1 MKSNLTP
8 QSSARASGAASTP
21 SGGASNDLLAELAA
35 QAGLWRVEFPRTRVA
50 LELSASPSP
59 AERRW
64 AGAQAELE
72 QLHVEEFARLLA
84 QAAALREQPERRGP
98 ADPQALAWRLAL
110 ADECAAAAADGARL
124 SPALALLVGA
134 GRAALEHWPAA
145 RQWALAAASLWPGA
159 RTRAAL
165 GRAALADGDLRSA
178 RNCFESA
185 LAFPS
190 SARVRGEVRA
200 ALDALAALDAVPSCA
215 GGAATCDAR
224 SHSESSG
231 GESCSRAVADT
242 AAHGGGHVAAHV
254 AAPLELERPA
264 SRHCDPRASRS

>member
-8 QSSARASGAASTP
+8 RLSARASGAAPTP
-21 SGGASNDLLAELAA
+21 SDGASNDLLAELAA

-50 LELSASPSP
+50 LELSASSSP

-72 QLHVEEFARLLA
+72 HLHVEEFARLLA
-84 QAAALREQPERRGP
+84 QAAALREQPDQRGP

-124 SPALALLVGA
+124 SPALALLVDA
-134 GRAALEHWPAA
+134 GRAAFEHWPVA
-145 RQWALAAASLWPGA
+145 RQWALAAAALWPGA

-165 GRAALADGDLRSA
+165 GRAALAGGDLRSA
-178 RNCFESA
+178 RSCYESA

-190 SARVRGEVRA
+190 SARLRGEVRA

-215 GGAATCDAR
+215 SGDLSGDAR
-224 SHSESSG
+224 SNSDASG
-231 GESCSRAVADT
+231 GEPSSRAVAND
-242 AAHGGGHVAAHV
+242 VAQVCAHV
-254 AAPLELERPA
+254 GAQLELERPA
-264 SRHCDPRASRS
+264 SRCCDALAPRS